1 MRRPC
6 TKKDAP
12 AKQRGILR
20 KYLQVQEFGKT
31 TFYTPIEAKV
41 MPAPTSKRPEDR
53 EYVVD
58 SGASVHM
65 MSREELSSGEMDTVK
80 RSRTPTVVDCKR

>member
-1 MRRPC
+1 MRPQSSVGFC
-6 TKKDAP
+6 ENIYKFKNSD
-12 AKQRGILR
+12 
-20 KYLQVQEFGKT
+20 KT
-31 TFYTPIEAKV
+31 TFFSPTEAKV